1 MYGLATVL
9 VEKLG
14 GKSFEELVS
23 EEMYKPL
30 GMTRS
35 NFMTKVDFSDNV
47 ATGYATDRTT
57 GELVPISPV
66 LQRYVSYN
74 RKNNSSQKRKFA
86 NQFNK

>member
-1 MYGLATVL
+1 MSL
-9 VEKLG
+9 
-14 GKSFEELVS
+14 ELVS

-74 RKNNSSQKRKFA
+74 RKNDSSQFA
-86 NQFNK
+86 SQQATNDHY

>member
-9 VEKLG
+9 LEKLG

-35 NFMTKVDFSDNV
+35 NFTTKVDFSDNV
-47 ATGYATDRTT
+47 ATGHATDHTT
-57 GELVPISPV
+57 DELLPV
-66 LQRYVSYN
+66 SHELQR
-74 RKNNSSQKRKFA
+74 
-86 NQFNK
+86 